1 MAPLNLWN
9 QLKPVG
15 AGVDCRL
22 CPCVVFCWIVTV
34 RLICVVCVLGV
45 YCVFIWFILCV
56 QSFVQVCR
64 GSEAGLEDTD
74 EDAGVLRLMMMQ
86 QKQQTERDR
95 QSVTG

>member
-1 MAPLNLWN
+1 M
-9 QLKPVG
+9 
-15 AGVDCRL
+15 
-22 CPCVVFCWIVTV
+22 
-34 RLICVVCVLGV
+34 
-45 YCVFIWFILCV
+45 
-56 QSFVQVCR
+56 CR